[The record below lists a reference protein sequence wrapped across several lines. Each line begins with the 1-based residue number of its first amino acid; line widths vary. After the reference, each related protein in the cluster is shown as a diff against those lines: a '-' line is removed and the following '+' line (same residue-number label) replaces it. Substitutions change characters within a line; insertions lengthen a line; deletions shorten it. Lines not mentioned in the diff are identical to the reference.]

1 MNLTFAGQTIEVT
14 NGVYEGTNFH
24 IHVSEVTENQWTC
37 EIHIHRNGYEQ
48 SAAAQSTQPTAQEAL
63 DDAAGFFVSE
73 VDDAIADDIDRINDI
88 REMIAAHAG
97 G

>member
-63 DDAAGFFVSE
+63 DDAALCS
-73 VDDAIADDIDRINDI
+73 DDIDRINDI